1 MHEKTQQEEGAAAP
15 IFAELRAAAS
25 ALVKAHPEVVRVDEA
40 AIERLAAGAR
50 PALTAQEVKAKA
62 ERVALPHG
70 CGWRAAFP
78 QLWSCLDRVASWLHT
93 GQVGCPI

>member
-1 MHEKTQQEEGAAAP
+1 MHEKTQHEEGASAP

-62 ERVALPHG
+62 ERVALPLKFG
-70 CGWRAAFP
+70 NALEVRVRVCVACLSVRAY
-78 QLWSCLDRVASWLHT
+78 V
-93 GQVGCPI
+93 